1 MLSIIVIIYSC
12 DYDTGIPLTPMINS
26 YGVAAAAAASILRQ

>member
-1 MLSIIVIIYSC
+1 MLSIIDSC